1 MPQCPQ
7 HGATMANKKTTSPS
21 STARVAVIGAGIAG
35 LACARTLAQ
44 AGCEV
49 TVFEKSRGF
58 GGRMACRQTP
68 FGTHDHGAQYFTVRD
83 KRFDAALGIAPGLCT
98 PWNANGVRVLDP
110 LGRVGLLGTIPI
122 ASAVIAALVIAWVSG
137 RRGLVVSAA
146 ILATFLASGISED
159 LIDWRYAGVQ
169 FVPFLLAG
177 LLGSTWIRRRSAR
190 PME

>member
-1 MPQCPQ
+1 
-7 HGATMANKKTTSPS
+7 MANKKTTSPS

-83 KRFDAALGIAPGLCT
+83 KRFEAALGIAAGLCT
-98 PWNANGVRVLDP
+98 PWNAHGVRVLDP
-110 LGRVGLLGTIPI
+110 LGRV
-122 ASAVIAALVIAWVSG
+122 VEAAPSPTESRWVPAPG
-137 RRGLVVSAA
+137 MDALAA
-146 ILATFLASGISED
+146 TWAQPLETGGPVHRLAKVLRI
-159 LIDWRYAGVQ
+159 
-169 FVPFLLAG
+169 
-177 LLGSTWIRRRSAR
+177 
-190 PME
+190 

>member
-1 MPQCPQ
+1 MTGVGESGISGQIASGALPGWAT
-7 HGATMANKKTTSPS
+7 HGHS
-21 STARVAVIGAGIAG
+21 
-35 LACARTLAQ
+35 L
-44 AGCEV
+44 
-49 TVFEKSRGF
+49 
-58 GGRMACRQTP
+58 
-68 FGTHDHGAQYFTVRD
+68 
-83 KRFDAALGIAPGLCT
+83 
-98 PWNANGVRVLDP
+98 VLDP

-177 LLGSTWIRRRSAR
+177 LLGSTWSRRQANRKFR
-190 PME
+190 